1 MTTYKYID
9 VNNMPTMDWEL
20 DRDGVLNINGQS
32 VKAVD
37 LWRSMQ
43 KDPAEPIKI
52 LLTLTLETP
61 TAKKNRLLAE
71 KARDAA
77 EANRWQP
84 VKRILDEMAEAR
96 AREFDIK
103 RRINT
108 PAEGKNDPKS
118 EL

>member
-9 VNNMPTMDWEL
+9 VNNIPTMDWEL
-20 DRDGVLNINGQS
+20 DRDGVLNVNGQA

-61 TAKKNRLLAE
+61 TAKKNRLIAE
-71 KARDAA
+71 QKKREAENARW
-77 EANRWQP
+77 EP
-84 VKRILDEMAEAR
+84 VKRILDEMAAAR
-96 AREFDIK
+96 NRELDIK

-108 PAEGKNDPKS
+108 PAEGKNDQKS
-118 EL
+118 DD

>member
-1 MTTYKYID
+1 MTSYKYVD
-9 VNNMPTMDWEL
+9 VNNIPSMDWEL
-20 DRDGVLNINGQS
+20 DRDGVLNVNGQA

-37 LWRSMQ
+37 LWQAMK

-61 TAKKNRLLAE
+61 TAKKNRILAE
-71 KARDAA
+71 RQKREAEDARW
-77 EANRWQP
+77 EP

-96 AREFDIK
+96 NRELDIK